1 MITQLHSL
9 VTLAYD
15 CEMKK
20 PWLNNLSFLWISVSF
35 SHNNLKENSL
45 VKAYLKIDLPFT
57 KEWFNRD
64 TYQRFCNTRNVSL
77 SLTAFLKSSC
87 TSEWN
92 LTWPTIQTRLEM
104 SYTFLKKKQKH
115 TYLKHFQKLTWNQL
129 FTLQAFFF
137 VLQYFLQYSTSFCFS
152 SNDKIL
158 HSPRPY
164 CRAFFFFSLERL
176 WYLSRAV
183 IFYLF
188 LLS

>member
-104 SYTFLKKKQKH
+104 SYTFLKKKTKTH
-115 TYLKHFQKLTWNQL
+115 LPKTFSKINMEPTFHAAGIF
-129 FTLQAFFF
+129 
-137 VLQYFLQYSTSFCFS
+137 FCFTIFS
-152 SNDKIL
+152 SIL
-158 HSPRPY
+158 N
-164 CRAFFFFSLERL
+164 
-176 WYLSRAV
+176 
-183 IFYLF
+183 
-188 LLS
+188 